1 MNMNIIGGKNVFFNL
16 LYFIV
21 MYEFISIFFI
31 IIIIIIIVVIIT
43 ICNIDCILKMAK

>member
-21 MYEFISIFFI
+21 MYEFISIFI
-31 IIIIIIIVVIIT
+31 IIIIIVIIT